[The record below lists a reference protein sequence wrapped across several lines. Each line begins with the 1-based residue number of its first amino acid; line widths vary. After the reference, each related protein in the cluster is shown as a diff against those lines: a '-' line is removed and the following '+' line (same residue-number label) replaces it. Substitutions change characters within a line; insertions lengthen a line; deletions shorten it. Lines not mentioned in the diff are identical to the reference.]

1 MQRCAQAEMR
11 MQRCTTCL
19 ASAATS
25 ATMRKAMVAAAT
37 ALQRKPY
44 HKATAANPHGPLLFV
59 VSRSRRPLQQQPT
72 IAKQ

>member
-44 HKATAANPHGPLLFV
+44 HKATVTNPHSPLLCHQFQFGNDGLPQA
-59 VSRSRRPLQQQPT
+59 PLS
-72 IAKQ
+72 K